1 MKAWL
6 TRGSTAA
13 ASTGERIELPDGS
26 GLMTFGR
33 SPKCTLVFDEPK
45 VSARHCEV
53 AWDGGFWRVRD
64 LGSEVGTTVNGLAL
78 TGSRALFSGDV
89 IGFGGVWLTYQT
101 DLPAEDPALIE
112 AIAANPEAEEPWL
125 VYGDQLQEHGDP
137 LGERIARARAG
148 GRLDHQPWLGPLWEL
163 FVTGGL
169 ELDWHLGFARRA
181 TIRSVAGRLSPD
193 WRATAATLFNLRVGK
208 FVREVV
214 IDLPRLEPGSSAEL
228 PASIAEAQ
236 RWFATLPSTPESL
249 GALSLGYHL
258 APRAGTP
265 VFALELLEQRL
276 PRLKGTTVYTRAT
289 SARLRTLTVHDGT
302 RLVGI
307 DGVKPLTHDVLRVR
321 RGLKNHLHLEA
332 PPGLP
337 LLGEGNPC
345 FFAMNEGRFTLVAG
359 RMRGELRVNQRV
371 DSHYELL
378 PGDLIE
384 VQAAAKFR
392 FEVA

>member
-6 TRGSTAA
+6 TRRSSSTGA
-13 ASTGERIELPDGS
+13 GERIELPDGS
-26 GLMTFGR
+26 GLLLFDR

-78 TGSRALFSGDV
+78 GGSRALFSGDV
-89 IGFGGVWLTYQT
+89 VGFGGVELIFHT

-112 AIAANPEAEEPWL
+112 AIAANPDAEEPWL

-137 LGERIARARAG
+137 LGERIARARSG
-148 GRLDHQPWLGPLWEL
+148 GRLDHQPWLGPLWDL

-169 ELDWHLGFARRA
+169 EVDWHLGFARRA
-181 TIRSVAGRLSPD
+181 TLRPVAGRLSPD

-208 FVREVV
+208 FVREMV
-214 IDLPRLEPGSSAEL
+214 IDLPRLEAGSSADL

-236 RWFATLPSTPESL
+236 RWFATLPSVPESL
-249 GALSLGYHL
+249 SALSLGYHL

-265 VFALELLEQRL
+265 VTAIELLEHRL
-276 PRLKGTTVYTRAT
+276 PRLGGASVYTRAT
-289 SARLRTLTVHDGT
+289 SARLKTLSVQAGT

-307 DGVKPLTHDVLRVR
+307 DGTKPLTQDVLRVR

-345 FFAMNEGRFTLVAG
+345 FFAMNEGRFMLVAG

-378 PGDLIE
+378 PGDVIE